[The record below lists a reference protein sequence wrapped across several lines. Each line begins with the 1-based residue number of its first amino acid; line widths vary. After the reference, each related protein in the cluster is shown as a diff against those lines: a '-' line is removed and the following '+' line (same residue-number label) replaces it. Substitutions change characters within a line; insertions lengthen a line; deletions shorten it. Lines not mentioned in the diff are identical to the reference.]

1 MFSGVLQR
9 DLFKGRWSLEER
21 FFKQNYCHA
30 LFAVFSPLS
39 SCCVSPLISI
49 YGGPLSVCEYV
60 WGRGRGVLM
69 FLVWISKGVP
79 QTEEVMWL
87 SVLWFSSLL
96 SLFQPICCH
105 FICLNKLLFQGH
117 VACCNCW
124 TLTGPPCNF
133 QAGSSF
139 HIFFELT
146 SNLLNHIWRP

>member
-9 DLFKGRWSLEER
+9 DLFKGRLSLEES
-21 FFKQNYCHA
+21 FFKQNYCRA
-30 LFAVFSPLS
+30 LFAVFSSLS
-39 SCCVSPLISI
+39 SCCVSSLISI
-49 YGGPLSVCEYV
+49 CGDPLSVCEYV

-79 QTEEVMWL
+79 QTEEVMSL

-96 SLFQPICCH
+96 SLLQPICCH

-117 VACCNCW
+117 VACCSCW